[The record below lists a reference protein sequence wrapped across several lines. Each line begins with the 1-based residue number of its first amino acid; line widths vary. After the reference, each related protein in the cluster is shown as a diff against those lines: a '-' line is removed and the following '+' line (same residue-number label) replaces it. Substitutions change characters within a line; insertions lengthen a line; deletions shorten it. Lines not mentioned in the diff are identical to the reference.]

1 MALHHAKA
9 GEIVDLKPLGNDL
22 PNSRTTAIVKSEAF
36 EAVRLVIPA
45 GKELPAHE
53 VSGDI
58 TLHCIEGRVALGL
71 PDAALELSAGEW
83 IYLEGGASH
92 SVKGIED
99 SSLLLTIL
107 FDR

>member
-9 GEIVDLKPLGNDL
+9 GEIVDLGPLGKDL

-58 TLHCIEGRVALGL
+58 TLHCIEGRVALDL
-71 PDAALELSAGEW
+71 ADAGLELRADQW

-92 SVKGIED
+92 SVRAIED

>member
-1 MALHHAKA
+1 MALQHAKA